1 MTEQNIQNI
10 NENIIVTKGMSK
22 RFGKK
27 LALDNCEITISQ
39 GGIHALIGA
48 NGAGK
53 STLFRILLGFD
64 SPTTGSSTVLGMD
77 SQALTP
83 QMRGRIGYVNEEHT
97 LPTWMTA
104 GEVTQMQKA
113 LYPQW
118 QQAIYD
124 SVIGNFDVEPD
135 QKISGLSRGERAGL
149 NLSMA
154 LAQSP
159 ELLILD
165 EPTLGLDVVAKQAFL
180 EALMHTETDSSNNT
194 TTIVYCSHQMEE
206 IERVA
211 DNLIII
217 EKGQVKYTASPDELC
232 ERISYWI
239 CNFESAGPVDQEIPG
254 LLSMKVIEGQ
264 HHIMVIDQ
272 PIDTVK
278 STLLQLGADEPVQAP
293 VNLDKAVNSLLAKN
307 HKSAKKA
314 K

>member
-1 MTEQNIQNI
+1 MTEHIIQNI
-10 NENIIVTKGMSK
+10 IETKGMSK

-53 STLFRILLGFD
+53 STLFRILLGFE

-77 SQALTP
+77 SQSLTP

-104 GEVTQMQKA
+104 GEVTEMQKA

-149 NLSMA
+149 TLSMA

-180 EALMHTETDSSNNT
+180 EALMHTETDNN

-239 CNFESAGPVDQEIPG
+239 CNFEGAGEQAGPSEQAIPG

-272 PIDTVK
+272 PIEAVK

-307 HKSAKKA
+307 HKSAKKV

>member
-1 MTEQNIQNI
+1 MAEH
-10 NENIIVTKGMSK
+10 IIKATGMSK
-22 RFGKK
+22 QFGKK
-27 LALDNCEITISQ
+27 LALDNCEICISQ

-77 SQALTP
+77 SQSLTP

-97 LPTWMTA
+97 LPTWMSA

-118 QQAIYD
+118 RQDIYD
-124 SVIGNFDVEPD
+124 SVIGNFDVEPE
-135 QKISGLSRGERAGL
+135 QKVAGLSRGERAGL

-180 EALMHTETDSSNNT
+180 EALMHTETDNN

-217 EKGQVKYTASPDELC
+217 EKGQVKYTASPDELL

-239 CNFESAGPVDQEIPG
+239 CNFETKGPAEQDIAG

-264 HHIMVIDQ
+264 HHIMVIDRS
-272 PIDTVK
+272 IDEVK
-278 STLLQLGADEPVQAP
+278 STLLALGADEPVQAP
-293 VNLDKAVNSLLAKN
+293 INLDKAVNSLLAKN
-307 HKSAKKA
+307 HKSAKKG

>member
-1 MTEQNIQNI
+1 MTEH
-10 NENIIVTKGMSK
+10 IIETHVIKTTGMSK

-53 STLFRILLGFD
+53 STLFRILLGFE

-104 GEVTQMQKA
+104 GEVTEMQKA

-118 QQAIYD
+118 RQDIYD

-135 QKISGLSRGERAGL
+135 QKVAGLSRGERAGL

-180 EALMHTETDSSNNT
+180 EALMHTETDNT
-194 TTIVYCSHQMEE
+194 IDTEMTIVYCSHQMEE

-239 CNFESAGPVDQEIPG
+239 CNFEAAGPSEQAIAG

-272 PIDTVK
+272 SIDAVK
-278 STLLQLGADEPVQAP
+278 STLLELGADEPVQAP
-293 VNLDKAVNSLLAKN
+293 INLDKAVNSVLAKN
-307 HKSAKKA
+307 HKSAKKG